1 MMFSTRTRRRR
12 TAPRLWRTL
21 IALGIALSAR
31 LGFAQDANPPTITF
45 SPAGNTHY
53 TSPSLT
59 ATMTACDNETSVSS
73 VQLTFNGSTP
83 SSTNVSAC
91 RARGKT
97 YTMSLTLQPGSNNLS
112 AQACD
117 TYGNCTSSAVVY
129 YYDPSFRLS
138 VTPDN
143 GSGAAMNTGASAT
156 AAFTVSNTGSSA
168 LPTVSFTAS
177 CTGAANPCSNPNS
190 ISNLASGASAQVNV
204 PFTAGSNAGTAAIA
218 LTASGSGASDGGSIN
233 YPVQAPP
240 PPPPPPTTVSVTP
253 DNGSSWLTKATSGS
267 FTFTVANTTPAGG
280 VTATFSL
287 ALTCPTVLSCSPL
300 SPSSVTLAPGA
311 SQAVVTSYTGQTPG
325 MGTLALTA
333 SGAASD
339 GGSAA
344 ITVVDNGTPAM
355 SLDVASANPGAAI
368 TRGQCVTIAAGDA
381 AYECG
386 DLRLA
391 HGLPAATTFTKTRA
405 PTLLYNSRAAKGLA
419 FVAANVRVTSA
430 MPSSLNAT
438 LTINGA
444 TITKSFNA
452 GAACAE
458 QDCRIVIPVDGAA
471 RGFATGLYDYSLT
484 VQAVGTTA
492 PNQTAAGSVVLVNL
506 SKSPFGAGW
515 WMAGLERLLPVSG
528 HANQKLWIGGD
539 GDARVYTQVGTSS
552 IWTVTPALDRPD
564 TLEMV
569 TASLWRRRG
578 RNKVWVELDGSGR
591 HVATQNRTGQR
602 TTFAWT
608 DSTLDRISLPVPAGS
623 PARDYVFTYN
633 VDGTGK
639 RTTLQKVTSPSANG
653 FVPTTSFGYTGIW
666 SLASVTDPD
675 QSVVGFGYD
684 ASNNLVRRTNRR
696 AYAAWFAYDEGG
708 AVKTDSLDMN
718 APGTS
723 GAPPIVRHYCSAET
737 ASLSSCYSGAQALS
751 SVHTELDGPR
761 TDVAD
766 VTKFYV
772 NRFGAPDSIVNAL
785 GGKTKL
791 EYATTFPLLVKAIVM
806 PNGFRT
812 EATYTIRGLVD
823 SVKAISPRDD
833 GVNAITTYSWDAVWD
848 MPASVRTPT
857 GQVSNTHCDASG
869 NVDWRQAGGDTTRFT
884 YYADGLPLSVKQSNG
899 AVDTVRYDAVYRNLS
914 AYRATGGSLADS
926 IVTKQD
932 RDSLGR
938 VIRIVSPTTTDSLVE
953 TIAYDRSGQDSLH
966 VTSGG
971 GMTLRVLQLFDPEGN
986 GTLVSQY
993 STPNVADTVKRTF
1006 DFDGA
1011 NRVKNEYLAGSQI
1024 VHYQYDAAGN
1034 VTAGGRRAPAAAVS
1048 YDAINRPIFKQGAYS
1063 TDSLTYDA
1071 NGNVLTANNAYSRI
1085 TRTYYGGGW
1094 LRTET
1099 QKIATVNLS
1108 PADFTQH
1115 VYDLRFTYDIGG
1127 RRDTLV
1133 LPSQFGGRTTYS
1145 YDPRTGQLETV
1156 TDRLGN
1162 RFRHHYDLMGRLD
1175 TLVWLDEQGGKSRE
1189 IRTYDLRSR
1198 IKRRW
1203 IIADSAQVGADD
1215 SLTYDRRDKVVVAYA
1230 GGARDTSAYDA
1241 MGHVT
1246 YADFITTNT
1255 NNQFHVDAMGNPYWS
1270 REDAGHL
1277 NVTVLDQKYDAGTG
1291 RLAWKANALLS
1302 APLNDTTWLTYDG
1315 SGNQT
1320 YSQRVNFLDD
1330 TTTLNWRVSDRYD
1343 PSNHLEYHELRYD
1356 TTGRMTQNLYTSSES
1371 YRYDA
1376 LGRRVWRWTVRDT
1389 SCSLRSGTCYSN
1401 CQAYEPAT
1409 GCISPV
1415 TRAVWDGDQILYEMR
1430 ADGGAHSTSL
1440 EADAGTGL
1448 YGRVEYVHGLG
1459 IDTPLELIKG
1469 STQVIPFTNWRG
1481 QIDNGLCPKK
1491 SCSDVRWVQRGI
1503 YGASGYINQPPT
1515 SWYGS
1520 LIEGQRDGSGYVYQ
1534 RNRQLDP
1541 TTGRFTQEDPI
1552 GLAGGSNLYGFAEGD
1567 PINYSDPFGL
1577 KVCVSGTE
1585 AQIEDLKNGLE
1596 DATDSKIKWDDD
1608 NCVKNFEPRGSRGFV
1623 GIQAKFGALVRSR
1636 NGYWVQ
1642 FGNQM
1647 GDSYYYPRVFTAEID
1662 TDNMAT
1668 FYHARPN
1675 GSRVC
1680 STYIRPTLG
1689 ALIVHELIGHAAL
1702 QRGFSKSQEYA
1713 VAMEHAYEAARGP
1726 SQRCE

>member
-1 MMFSTRTRRRR
+1 M
-12 TAPRLWRTL
+12 
-21 IALGIALSAR
+21 
-31 LGFAQDANPPTITF
+31 
-45 SPAGNTHY
+45 
-53 TSPSLT
+53 
-59 ATMTACDNETSVSS
+59 
-73 VQLTFNGSTP
+73 
-83 SSTNVSAC
+83 
-91 RARGKT
+91 
-97 YTMSLTLQPGSNNLS
+97 
-112 AQACD
+112 
-117 TYGNCTSSAVVY
+117 
-129 YYDPSFRLS
+129 
-138 VTPDN
+138 
-143 GSGAAMNTGASAT
+143 
-156 AAFTVSNTGSSA
+156 
-168 LPTVSFTAS
+168 
-177 CTGAANPCSNPNS
+177 
-190 ISNLASGASAQVNV
+190 
-204 PFTAGSNAGTAAIA
+204 
-218 LTASGSGASDGGSIN
+218 
-233 YPVQAPP
+233 
-240 PPPPPPTTVSVTP
+240 
-253 DNGSSWLTKATSGS
+253 
-267 FTFTVANTTPAGG
+267 
-280 VTATFSL
+280 
-287 ALTCPTVLSCSPL
+287 
-300 SPSSVTLAPGA
+300 
-311 SQAVVTSYTGQTPG
+311 
-325 MGTLALTA
+325 
-333 SGAASD
+333 
-339 GGSAA
+339 
-344 ITVVDNGTPAM
+344 
-355 SLDVASANPGAAI
+355 
-368 TRGQCVTIAAGDA
+368 
-381 AYECG
+381 
-386 DLRLA
+386 
-391 HGLPAATTFTKTRA
+391 
-405 PTLLYNSRAAKGLA
+405 
-419 FVAANVRVTSA
+419 
-430 MPSSLNAT
+430 
-438 LTINGA
+438 
-444 TITKSFNA
+444 
-452 GAACAE
+452 
-458 QDCRIVIPVDGAA
+458 IPVDGAA
-471 RGFATGLYDYSLT
+471 RGFATGVYDYSLT

-492 PNQTAAGSVVLVNL
+492 PNQTAAGSVVVVNL

-515 WMAGLERLLPVSG
+515 WMAGLKRVLPVSG

-569 TASLWRRRG
+569 SASLWRRHG

-639 RTTLQKVTSPSANG
+639 RTTVQKVTSPSANG
-653 FVPTTSFGYTGIW
+653 FVPTTSFVYTGTW

-684 ASNNLVRRTNRR
+684 ASSNLVRRTNRR
-696 AYAAWFAYDEGG
+696 GYAAWFAYDEGG

-723 GAPPIVRHYCSAET
+723 GAPPIVRRYCSAET

-772 NRFGAPDSIVNAL
+772 NRFGAPDSIVNAI
-785 GGKTKL
+785 GGQTKL
-791 EYATTFPLLVKAIVM
+791 EYAAAFPLLAKAMVM

-812 EATYTIRGLVD
+812 EATYTSRGLVD

-833 GVNAITTYSWDAVWD
+833 GVNAITTYTWDAAWD

-857 GQVSNTHCDASG
+857 GQVSNTHYDASG

-884 YYADGLPLSVKQSNG
+884 YFPDGLVQSLRQSNG

-926 IVTKQD
+926 IVTRQD

-938 VIRIVSPTTTDSLVE
+938 VIRIVSPTTIDSLVE

-966 VTSGG
+966 VTTGG

-993 STPNVADTVKRTF
+993 STPNAADTVKRTF

-1011 NRVKNEYLAGSQI
+1011 NRVTNEYLAGSQI

-1034 VTAGGRRAPAAAVS
+1034 VTAGGRRAPAANVS
-1048 YDAINRPIFKQGAYS
+1048 YDALNRPIYKQGAYS

-1071 NGNVLTANNAYSRI
+1071 NGNIMTANNAYSQI

-1094 LRTET
+1094 LKTET

-1115 VYDLRFTYDIGG
+1115 VYNLRFTYDIGG

-1156 TDRLGN
+1156 IDRLGN

-1175 TLVWLDEQGGKSRE
+1175 TLVWLDGQAGKSRE
-1189 IRTYDLRSR
+1189 IYAYDLRSR

-1215 SLTYDRRDKVVVAYA
+1215 SLSYDRRDKVVVAYA

-1246 YADFITTNT
+1246 YADFMTTNL
-1255 NNQFHVDAMGNPYWS
+1255 NNQFHVDAMGNAYWS

-1277 NVTVLDQKYDAGTG
+1277 NVTVLDQQYDLGTG
-1291 RLAWKANALLS
+1291 RLAWKANAVHS
-1302 APLNDTTWLTYDG
+1302 PSQGDTTWLSYEQF
-1315 SGNQT
+1315 GNQT
-1320 YSQRVNFLDD
+1320 YSQRENHIDD
-1330 TTTLNWRVSDRYD
+1330 STTLNWRISDRYD
-1343 PSNHLEYHELRYD
+1343 PSNRLDYHEMRYD
-1356 TTGRMTQNLYTSSES
+1356 TTGRVTQNLYTSTES

-1409 GCISPV
+1409 GCISPI
-1415 TRAVWDGDQILYEMR
+1415 TRVVWDGDQILYEMR
-1430 ADGGAHSTSL
+1430 ADGGATTATYTR
-1440 EADAGTGL
+1440 EADDGSGL

-1459 IDTPLELIKG
+1459 IDTPLEVIKG
-1469 STQVIPFTNWRG
+1469 SVQVIPFTNWRG
-1481 QIDNGLCPKK
+1481 QIDNGVCPTMV
-1491 SCSDVRWVQRGI
+1491 CSDVRWVQRGI
-1503 YGASGYINQPPT
+1503 YGASGYVNQPPT

-1534 RNRQLDP
+1534 RNRYLDP
-1541 TTGRFTQEDPI
+1541 STGRFTQEDPI
-1552 GLAGGSNLYGFAEGD
+1552 GLAGGVNLYGFGGGD
-1567 PINYSDPFGL
+1567 PVNHADPFGL
-1577 KVCVSGTE
+1577 CDPMPWCLLALASAGGGAVAAGE
-1585 AQIEDLKNGLE
+1585 GAGAALP
-1596 DATDSKIKWDDD
+1596 A
-1608 NCVKNFEPRGSRGFV
+1608 
-1623 GIQAKFGALVRSR
+1623 AGALVEAAPALPAIATGAVLGFTLRPVFNGNHGTARSVP
-1636 NGYWVQ
+1636 GALVA
-1642 FGNQM
+1642 
-1647 GDSYYYPRVFTAEID
+1647 SEATSVTIPTTAEMGKLGKLGRIIGLVGVLGGADVAGFPGID
-1662 TDNMAT
+1662 VAPPSDATLTGANSPDKPATPPTDKK
-1668 FYHARPN
+1668 P
-1675 GSRVC
+1675 
-1680 STYIRPTLG
+1680 
-1689 ALIVHELIGHAAL
+1689 
-1702 QRGFSKSQEYA
+1702 RGKQKPPE
-1713 VAMEHAYEAARGP
+1713 E
-1726 SQRCE
+1726 Q